1 MYHMIII
8 CNLLKEINS
17 LDKDLSKKLFLKDTK
32 NSTTITN
39 KTPNIPDKKPIMANI
54 IISSND
60 ISLFKL
66 ISIDSKSCIWLNIP
80 KTSNTNRERFAV
92 KNALGRFL
100 TI

>member
-1 MYHMIII
+1 MTIIS
-8 CNLLKEINS
+8 NLLKEINS
-17 LDKDLSKKLFLKDTK
+17 LDKDLSNKLFLKDTK
-32 NSTTITN
+32 NSTTTTN

-80 KTSNTNRERFAV
+80 KTSNTKREKFAV